1 MRKNDTGLN
10 LMPSVVSACC
20 ILHNICVQDE
30 FCCCGWNIVM
40 DQPEGAGQPHAVVY
54 EGEELTL
61 PTHPQQYYRKTA
73 MLSEITQNRNNQKL
87 LLLVLNC
94 NKYRKIIVVC

>member
-1 MRKNDTGLN
+1 MGNKRSTEMRKNDTGLN

-40 DQPEGAGQPHAVVY
+40 DQPDGAGQPHAVVY
-54 EGEELTL
+54 EGE
-61 PTHPQQYYRKTA
+61 RSNTA
-73 MLSEITQNRNNQKL
+73 NSSTAILQE
-87 LLLVLNC
+87 NC
-94 NKYRKIIVVC
+94 NAVRDNTK